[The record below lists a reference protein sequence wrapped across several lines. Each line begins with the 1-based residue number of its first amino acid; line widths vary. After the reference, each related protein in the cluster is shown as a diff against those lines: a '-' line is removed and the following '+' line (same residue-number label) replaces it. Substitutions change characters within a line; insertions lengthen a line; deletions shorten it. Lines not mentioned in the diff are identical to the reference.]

1 MINIGEVA
9 SFIDNMMVG
18 IEEEEE
24 HDEVIEEVVKKL
36 VENDWCVKSEKYKW
50 NIREVGFLEVVIG
63 FERIKIEEEKIK
75 VVIELANF
83 QRG

>member
-1 MINIGEVA
+1 
-9 SFIDNMMVG
+9 
-18 IEEEEE
+18 
-24 HDEVIEEVVKKL
+24 
-36 VENDWCVKSEKYKW
+36 
-50 NIREVGFLEVVIG
+50 VGFLEVVIG

>member
-1 MINIGEVA
+1 LINIGEVA

-36 VENDWCVKSEKYKW
+36 VEND
-50 NIREVGFLEVVIG
+50 
-63 FERIKIEEEKIK
+63 
-75 VVIELANF
+75 
-83 QRG
+83 